1 MDVKTRAFKALQTL
15 ENDLITLYQI
25 QVKYLEKLSLKN
37 NKPNGAAAGAGLS
50 TSSSAQTTANS
61 VGRFSTQSK
70 TSSAY
75 LAQSKQ
81 IEKLVNHTPIGKIKK
96 EKLKTSKL

>member
-15 ENDLITLYQI
+15 ENDLATLYQI

-37 NKPNGAAAGAGLS
+37 NKPNGAAAGAIAG
-50 TSSSAQTTANS
+50 SSSAQTTANS

-81 IEKLVNHTPIGKIKK
+81 IEKLVNHTPIGKNTKK
-96 EKLKTSKL
+96 KQNIFLN